1 MSLTW
6 TWIRQLFS
14 GRICSETQKP
24 NLGRPTEEKTSGKK
38 NVPLRFP
45 FKEENTKEII
55 KADELFSSLKYFR
68 ENNFLFTF

>member
-24 NLGRPTEEKTSGKK
+24 NLECPTEEKTSEKK
-38 NVPLRFP
+38 NVSLRFP
-45 FKEENTKEII
+45 FKEASTKDII
-55 KADELFSSLKYFR
+55 KDDELFSSLKYFR
-68 ENNFLFTF
+68 ENNFSFTF